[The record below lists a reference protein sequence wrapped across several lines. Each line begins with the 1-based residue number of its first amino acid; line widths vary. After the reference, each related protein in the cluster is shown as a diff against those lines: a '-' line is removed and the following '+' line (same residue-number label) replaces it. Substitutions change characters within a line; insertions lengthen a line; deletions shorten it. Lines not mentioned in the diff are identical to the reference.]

1 MRVMNHD
8 LTPRWSHAPAGA
20 PRTAGRRRLAVAL
33 TALALVAAA
42 PLAGQAEGAE
52 WRDRSPH
59 REGRVQANGIG
70 LHYLDWGGSGPALI
84 FLTGMGVTPHIFDDL
99 APRFTDR
106 FRVLSLTR
114 RGIGESDKPETGY
127 DTETLAR
134 DVLGFMDA
142 LGIRGATLVGWSL
155 GGTEITRV
163 AAIAPERVE
172 RLVYL
177 DAAYDYARQPEL
189 WAQDPVAV
197 PPAEAD
203 LASMDAARAWFIRTQ
218 GMWSD
223 AVEADARAIN
233 LKPDGTL
240 TMEVTTPSINEQLIQ
255 GMVASSPDFSRIRA
269 PVLAFYAV
277 PGTHPGLLSV
287 TDPDVRQRGQAY
299 WTSVYL
305 PYQREQIRNLRAAVP
320 NASIVEMDAPH
331 LVFIRPHDL
340 ERVASEMDRFL
351 GNRE

>member
-1 MRVMNHD
+1 MTHD
-8 LTPRWSHAPAGA
+8 LGPRTPRAFARVRRGV
-20 PRTAGRRRLAVAL
+20 GRRRLGLALLL
-33 TALALVAAA
+33 TACAGAA
-42 PLAGQAEGAE
+42 PLASQSGGAE
-52 WRDRSPH
+52 WRDASPH
-59 REGRVQANGIG
+59 RSASVQANGIN
-70 LHYLDWGGSGPALI
+70 LHYLDWGGTGPALI
-84 FLTGMGVTPHIFDDL
+84 FLTGMGVTPHIFDEL

-127 DTETLAR
+127 DTGTLAR
-134 DVLGFMDA
+134 DILGFMDA
-142 LGIRGATLVGWSL
+142 LGIRSATLVGWSL

-163 AAIAPERVE
+163 AAIAPERVD

-177 DAAYDYARQPEL
+177 DAAYDYGRQPEL

-197 PPAEAD
+197 PPTEAD
-203 LASMDAARAWFIRTQ
+203 LASLDAAREWFRRTQ

-233 LKPDGTL
+233 LKPDGTV
-240 TMEVTTPSINEQLIQ
+240 TMEVTTPAINEQLIQ
-255 GMVASSPDFSRIRA
+255 GMVSSRPDFSRIRV

-277 PGTHPGLLSV
+277 TGTHPGLLSV

-299 WTSVYL
+299 WTNVYL

-320 NASIVEMDAPH
+320 DAWIVEVDAPH
-331 LVFIRPHDL
+331 LMFIRPQDL
-340 ERVASEMDRFL
+340 ERVAGEMQRFL
-351 GNRE
+351 AR

>member
-1 MRVMNHD
+1 MRF
-8 LTPRWSHAPAGA
+8 
-20 PRTAGRRRLAVAL
+20 RRLRQPLSFLASGLLVL
-33 TALALVAAA
+33 TAAAA
-42 PLAGQAEGAE
+42 PLAAQQPGDA
-52 WRDRSPH
+52 WRDASPH
-59 REGRVQANGIG
+59 REGRVQANGVN

-84 FLTGMGVTPHIFDDL
+84 FVTGMNVTPHIFDEL

-114 RGIGESDKPETGY
+114 RGIGESDWPETGY

-134 DVLGFMDA
+134 DILGFMDA

-163 AAIAPERVE
+163 AAIAPERVD

-197 PPAEAD
+197 PPTEAD
-203 LASMDAARAWFIRTQ
+203 LASLDAAREWFRRTQ

-233 LKPDGTL
+233 LKPDGTV
-240 TMEVTTPSINEQLIQ
+240 TMEVTTPAINERLIQ
-255 GMVASSPDFSRIRA
+255 GMVSSRPDFSRIRA

-277 PGTHPGLLSV
+277 TGTHPGLLSV

-299 WTSVYL
+299 WTNVYM

-320 NASIVEMDAPH
+320 DAWIVEVDAPH
-331 LVFIRPHDL
+331 MMFIRPQDL
-340 ERVASEMDRFL
+340 ERVGGEMDRFL
-351 GNRE
+351 AREGNRD